1 MPGRILLLDP
11 QVTNRMMMKSQLT
24 RDFFDVALASDGT
37 ELAQSLRFAPP
48 DLVILSYAAE
58 RIAGFANINRLT
70 QSQDTAHIPV
80 IFLHDSADTTVWD
93 AAHDCLADDVM
104 AYTTQRWLMA
114 ARINMLIRGKEKLDA
129 LMARQSTITQMG
141 FAEPSVFYPPPFSKA
156 VALDFSCA
164 LSIFN
169 TTFQES
175 VATLLSRDFPLLKMF
190 RTPQDS
196 AERPPADISLVDE
209 ASLGRTAAFQTIC
222 DLRKRNP
229 DRETPILYACDT
241 SSPNAARSLEL
252 GAQEFISASASPSR
266 FATTLRRMIWQKQ
279 MSYRTERAVAN
290 HLKSALTDPL
300 TGLYN
305 RRYGLQ
311 YLDQQ
316 LARPQTSV
324 TAMILDLDRF
334 KSVNDSY
341 GHLTGDRVL
350 KEAAK
355 RLLRN
360 IRGADLLCRY
370 GGEEFL
376 VILRDTPLETLQEIA
391 DRLRRAI
398 CHSPFLDESGNRITV
413 SASIG
418 VSTSAGFGGGEA
430 MEVLEFADR
439 ALYRAKDSGRNR
451 VIFGDQA
458 A

>member
-11 QVTNRMMMKSQLT
+11 QVTNRMMLKSQLT
-24 RDFFDVALASDGT
+24 RDFFEVALASDGA
-37 ELAQSLRFAPP
+37 ELTQSLRFAPP
-48 DLVILSYAAE
+48 DLVLLSYASE
-58 RIAGFANINRLT
+58 RTAGFENITRLT
-70 QSQDTAHIPV
+70 QSQKTAHIPV
-80 IFLHDSADTTVWD
+80 MFLHDSADTSVWD

-104 AYTTQRWLMA
+104 AYSTPRWLMA
-114 ARINMLIRGKEKLDA
+114 ARINMLIRGKEKLDS
-129 LMARQSTITQMG
+129 LIARQTTITQMG
-141 FAEPSVFYPPPFSKA
+141 FAEPSAIYPPLFVRA
-156 VALDFSCA
+156 VSLDVSCA
-164 LSIFN
+164 LKLFDTPFEQKVS
-169 TTFQES
+169 
-175 VATLLSRDFPLLKMF
+175 ALLNRHFPMLNIIGA
-190 RTPQDS
+190 PIEGINPS
-196 AERPPADISLVDE
+196 PADVTIVDE
-209 ASLGRTAAFQTIC
+209 ASLGRTKAFQTIC

-229 DRETPILYACDT
+229 DRGTSILYSCDT
-241 SSPNAARSLEL
+241 NSPNAARSLEL
-252 GAQEFISASASPSR
+252 GAQEFISANAGPSC

-311 YLDQQ
+311 YLSQQ
-316 LARPQTSV
+316 LVRSQTSV

-334 KSVNDSY
+334 KHVNDSY
-341 GHLTGDRVL
+341 GHLAGDHVL
-350 KEAAK
+350 QEAAK
-355 RLLRN
+355 RLSRN
-360 IRGADLLCRY
+360 IRSADLLCRY

-376 VILRDTPLETLQEIA
+376 IILKDTPLETLQEIA

-398 CHSPFLDESGNRITV
+398 CRTPFSDDRENRISV

-418 VSTSAGFGGGEA
+418 VSTSTASGCREP

-439 ALYRAKDSGRNR
+439 ALYQAKHSGRNR